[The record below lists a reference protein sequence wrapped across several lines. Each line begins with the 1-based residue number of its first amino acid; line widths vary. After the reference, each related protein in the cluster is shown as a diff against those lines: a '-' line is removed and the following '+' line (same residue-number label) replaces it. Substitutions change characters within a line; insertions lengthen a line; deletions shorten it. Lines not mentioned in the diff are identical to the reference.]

1 MKKYIQLQ
9 ATYKTPKGAIWEHSS
24 GKIYF
29 NAQTHLL
36 EDERTFIQHPEW
48 FAVLE
53 NTYAKSWK
61 DLSVI
66 NGHYINND
74 CHIDTVVVGNTEA
87 FYKDV
92 YATENQAKAALA
104 EAQLSQLLKEI
115 YDGEGWKPVFNG
127 EDNIFCITFFERTSK
142 IITYNCSNQFLAFP
156 TRELAEQFLE
166 NHRELIEVYFSKY
179 TW

>member
-1 MKKYIQLQ
+1 MKKYIQLHD
-9 ATYKTPKGAIWEHSS
+9 TYKTTKGDIWEQNS
-24 GKIYF
+24 GNIYA
-29 NAQTHLL
+29 NKRTQLL
-36 EDERTFIQHPEW
+36 EDEYTLINNPYW

-61 DLSVI
+61 DLGVI

-74 CHIDTVVVGNTEA
+74 CHINTVIAGNIEA

-92 YATENQAKAALA
+92 YATENQARAALA

-115 YDGEGWKPVFNG
+115 YEGEGWKPVWDG
-127 EDNIFCITFFERTSK
+127 VRDIYCITLYRGVPTVGQWFR
-142 IITYNCSNQFLAFP
+142 NANFLAFP
-156 TRELAEQFLE
+156 TEELAEQFLE
-166 NHRELIEVYFSKY
+166 SHRDLIKLYFNKY